1 MVSLKAN
8 APGPGGGTF
17 CEDEEFNNERLAVT
31 VNDCVISGNTA
42 GGGSGFGGGGG
53 IYNDG
58 DFGANAT
65 LRINNSTL
73 SGNSANSGGAIY
85 NTGSHFGGTAVLDIG
100 NTILNSGPMGGT

>member
-8 APGPGGGTF
+8 SPGPGGGTF

-53 IYNDG
+53 ISFAALND
-58 DFGANAT
+58 FAP
-65 LRINNSTL
+65 STL
-73 SGNSANSGGAIY
+73 TVSNCTISGNSLEGNSSIGGGGLFIVVHDH
-85 NTGSHFGGTAVLDIG
+85 TG
-100 NTILNSGPMGGT
+100 